1 MLTKLKSRKEG
12 SLLIKVLTI
21 LSKLMM
27 SVIFKRQEL
36 WKNMDLQ

>member
-1 MLTKLKSRKEG
+1 MLTKLKSRNEG